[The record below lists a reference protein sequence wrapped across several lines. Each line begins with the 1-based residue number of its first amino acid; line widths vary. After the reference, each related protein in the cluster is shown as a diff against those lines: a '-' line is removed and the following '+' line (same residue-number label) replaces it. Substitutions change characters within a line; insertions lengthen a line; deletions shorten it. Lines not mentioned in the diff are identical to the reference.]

1 MSRDQEFAARPEGLM
16 TSSEISPKR
25 DGSMDCETV
34 RQILFLYADN
44 EMDQELCSSFAAH
57 IANCPAC
64 QREVS
69 RACRLVMVVRTRC
82 RCLRL
87 SAPASLRVRILQSL
101 PHRQGTTP

>member
-1 MSRDQEFAARPEGLM
+1 MSRDQEFAARPDGLI
-16 TSSEISPKR
+16 TSTETSPER
-25 DGSMDCETV
+25 GSAMDCETV

-57 IANCPAC
+57 IGSCPEC

-69 RACRLVMVVRTRC
+69 RACRLVMVVRTSC

-87 SAPASLRVRILQSL
+87 SAPPRLRVRILKSL